1 LLFKLGNARPF
12 LLNSTVQ
19 EDNLS
24 FVVNLTN
31 PDIYRSGHLL
41 LPRGSLH
48 ITRSK
53 LLRQSTCFETFRFIN
68 YGLSPVEV
76 RFSIQ
81 FGADFAD
88 IFEVRGMARQA
99 RGSFREEQNGGEQ
112 IAFAYR
118 GLDSV
123 TRRTIVRCDP
133 VPDSLTVAGAGFV
146 QTLGPKQE
154 KEFALTYSCE
164 IEGGNSGFHRLE
176 LRPFSRGIGA

>member
-1 LLFKLGNARPF
+1 MEATAPIEDSFYIVATESSADHATRVLKDGDTFAVFDQHGDIQAENRTGQEGVYHEGTRFLSHLLFKLGNARPF

-99 RGSFREEQNGGEQ
+99 RGSFREEQNGGE
-112 IAFAYR
+112 
-118 GLDSV
+118 
-123 TRRTIVRCDP
+123 P
-133 VPDSLTVAGAGFV
+133 
-146 QTLGPKQE
+146 
-154 KEFALTYSCE
+154 
-164 IEGGNSGFHRLE
+164 
-176 LRPFSRGIGA
+176 